1 MDTRPVL
8 VCTQDEDA
16 TADLVIAELN
26 RRRVPIL
33 RFDPGR
39 DFPAPVVLAARIE
52 SAGTSRTKSGGGWD
66 GKLTAGART
75 ADLSAVRAL
84 YHRRPSPYP
93 TESGEQTARFA
104 AQENRRG
111 LGGVLGAL
119 PGCLYL
125 SHPQAIARAEYKP
138 AQLGAAT
145 RVGLTV
151 PATLIT
157 NDPGE
162 AKRFCAEQP
171 TIYKPLHAGA
181 YAVGGEPAGIW
192 AAPVEAGEIDGAV
205 SHGAHLFQAQV
216 PKVADVR
223 AVVVGGQVF
232 SAFIIAPPGVV
243 DWRAD
248 YQSLTYEPV
257 ACPEETRGAL
267 ARFLADFE
275 LNFGA
280 FDFAVTAD
288 GAWWF
293 LECNPNGQWAWL
305 EEAAGLPITQAIAD
319 LLESGANRHE

>member
-1 MDTRPVL
+1 MDGRPVL
-8 VCTQDEDA
+8 VCTEYEDA

-26 RRRVPIL
+26 RRRVPVL

-39 DFPAPVVLAARIE
+39 DSPAPMVLAAHIG
-52 SAGTSRTKSGGGWD
+52 AGGTSRTKPGGGWY
-66 GKLTAGART
+66 GRLTVGNRT

-84 YHRRPSPYP
+84 YHRRPSPYR
-93 TESGEQTARFA
+93 TENGEQAARFA

-111 LGGVLGAL
+111 FGGVLGAL

-138 AQLGAAT
+138 AQLDAAA
-145 RVGLTV
+145 RAGLIV
-151 PATLIT
+151 PATLIS

-162 AKRFCAEQP
+162 AEQFCAEQA
-171 TIYKPLHAGA
+171 TVYKPLHAGS
-181 YAVGGEPAGIW
+181 YDVGGEPAGIW
-192 AAPVEAGEIDGAV
+192 TAPVEAGQIDGAV
-205 SHGAHLFQAQV
+205 RHSAHPFQAQV

-223 AVVVGGQVF
+223 AVAVGEQVF
-232 SAFIIAPPGVV
+232 SARITAPPGVV
-243 DWRAD
+243 DWRAE

-257 ACPEETRGAL
+257 ACPDETRGAL
-267 ARFLADFE
+267 VRFLASFG

-305 EEAAGLPITQAIAD
+305 EDSAGLPITHAVAD
-319 LLESGANRHE
+319 LLENGASRHD

>member
-1 MDTRPVL
+1 MDGRPVL
-8 VCTQDEDA
+8 ICTEYEDA

-26 RRRVPIL
+26 RRRVPVL

-39 DFPAPVVLAARIE
+39 DFPAPVALAAGIGGEGSSR
-52 SAGTSRTKSGGGWD
+52 AGSGGGWE
-66 GKLTAGART
+66 GRLVVGART

-93 TESGEQTARFA
+93 TNSGEQAARFA

-119 PGCLYL
+119 PGCRYL

-138 AQLGAAT
+138 AQLDAAT
-145 RVGLTV
+145 RAGFTV

-157 NDPGE
+157 NDPGA
-162 AKRFCAEQP
+162 AKEFCAEQRA
-171 TIYKPLHAGA
+171 IYKPLHAGA
-181 YAVGGEPAGIW
+181 YEVEGEPAGIW

-205 SHGAHLFQAQV
+205 SRSAHLFQAQV

-223 AVVVGGQVF
+223 TVVVGRQVF
-232 SAFIIAPPGVV
+232 AARITAPPGVV
-243 DWRAD
+243 DWRAE
-248 YQSLTYEPV
+248 YRNLSYEPV
-257 ACPEETRGAL
+257 TCSDEMRGAL
-267 ARFLADFE
+267 VRFLAGFG
-275 LNFGA
+275 LSFGA

-305 EEAAGLPITQAIAD
+305 EDAAQLPVTTAIAD
-319 LLESGANRHE
+319 LLENGAGHHE

>member
-1 MDTRPVL
+1 MDGRPVL
-8 VCTQDEDA
+8 VCTEAEDA

-26 RRRVPIL
+26 RRRVPVL

-39 DFPAPVVLAARIE
+39 DFPATVLLAARI
-52 SAGTSRTKSGGGWD
+52 AGRGASGETSVEGWD
-66 GKLTAGART
+66 GWLSTGART

-84 YHRRPSPYP
+84 YHRRPSPYS
-93 TESGEQTARFA
+93 TGSGEQAVRFA
-104 AQENRRG
+104 ARENWRG

-138 AQLGAAT
+138 TQLSVALRAGF
-145 RVGLTV
+145 TV

-157 NDPGE
+157 NDPTE
-162 AKRFCAEQP
+162 ARVFCAAQP

-181 YAVGGEPAGIW
+181 YEVEGEPAGIW
-192 AAPVEAGEIDGAV
+192 AAPVESDEVDSAV
-205 SHGAHLFQAQV
+205 SHSAHLFQAQV
-216 PKVADVR
+216 NKVADVR
-223 AVVVGGQVF
+223 VVAVGKQAF
-232 SAFIIAPPGVV
+232 SARITAPPGVV
-243 DWRAD
+243 DWRAE

-257 ACPEETRGAL
+257 ACPEEIQRAL
-267 ARFLADFE
+267 VRFLAAFG

-288 GAWWF
+288 GGWWF

-305 EEAAGLPITQAIAD
+305 EDAAGLPITTAIAD
-319 LLESGANRHE
+319 LLENGDESA

>member
-1 MDTRPVL
+1 MDGRPVL

-16 TADLVIAELN
+16 TADLVITELN
-26 RRRVPIL
+26 RRRVPVL

-39 DFPAPVVLAARIE
+39 DFPRPVVLAARLGAE
-52 SAGTSRTKSGGGWD
+52 GTSPTKSGGGW
-66 GKLTAGART
+66 GGRLTVGERT
-75 ADLSAVRAL
+75 ADLSGVRAL
-84 YHRRPSPYP
+84 YHRRPSAYAA
-93 TESGEQTARFA
+93 EGGEQSARFA

-119 PGCLYL
+119 WGCLYL

-138 AQLGAAT
+138 AQLDAAT
-145 RVGLTV
+145 HVGLTI

-157 NDPGE
+157 NDPLE
-162 AKRFCAEQP
+162 AKAFCAEQP

-181 YAVGGEPAGIW
+181 YDVGGEPAGIW
-192 AAPVEAGEIDGAV
+192 AAPVEPGEIDGAV
-205 SHGAHLFQAQV
+205 SHSAHLFQAQV

-223 AVVVGGQVF
+223 AVVVGERVF
-232 SAFIIAPPGVV
+232 SARITAPPGVV
-243 DWRAD
+243 DWRAE
-248 YQSLTYEPV
+248 YRRLTYEPV
-257 ACPEETRGAL
+257 ACPEEIHGAL
-267 ARFLADFE
+267 VRFLAAFG

-305 EEAAGLPITQAIAD
+305 EGTAGLPITLAIAD
-319 LLESGANRHE
+319 LLENGASRHD